1 MLDDTFGAAWD
12 PYCAAA
18 QPAGSAWRCFHAQYW
33 PAATTVG
40 AVPTL
45 FLEYLYDL
53 ANVCAFSDAASGLS
67 LLLLGLDLGFDPRV
81 ALSSLRV
88 PGPPSFGP
96 VLMCRFAHTVRS
108 CLV

>member
-1 MLDDTFGAAWD
+1 VLDDTFGAAWD

-53 ANVCAFSDAASGLS
+53 ANVCASSRLPKTRRNIRTHLNTSTSGSDAWLK
-67 LLLLGLDLGFDPRV
+67 
-81 ALSSLRV
+81 
-88 PGPPSFGP
+88 
-96 VLMCRFAHTVRS
+96 
-108 CLV
+108 